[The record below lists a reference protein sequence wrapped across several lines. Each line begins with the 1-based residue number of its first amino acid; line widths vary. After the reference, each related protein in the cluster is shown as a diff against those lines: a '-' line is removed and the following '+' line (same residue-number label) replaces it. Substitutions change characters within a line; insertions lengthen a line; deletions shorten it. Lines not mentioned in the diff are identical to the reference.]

1 MRSEKLANGSKF
13 AYGHDGSDRVTS
25 ISQSTGEGEENST
38 QTHYTCGSVTE
49 LVSGNSV
56 VNYEYDAKCRVTK
69 VTLNGTAHVSAAYD
83 DNATYN
89 DILAEKNIPVTKTT
103 LTNGKNE
110 TAEQSK
116 DKHGRMRS
124 FSCGGVNGIYYYDDR
139 MRVTNKML
147 YGPHS
152 HSWDDYDRLKGY
164 SYRDYSE
171 SIQYDAYGKVSGV
184 TMQDQYAA
192 GGGFTRTYT
201 YGYKGTAG
209 RELES
214 ITTDG
219 VTVKPQT
226 DKLGRRAGR
235 EIENGNGKIAG
246 EYMYYRKIGDHAT
259 NMPSSVYYGTKK
271 NGKYVITDN
280 VKYAY
285 DKMGNIE
292 KIYENG
298 ALKVRYVYDAMN
310 RLIRED
316 NKSFKKT
323 WLYSYDNKGNI
334 LCKRTTDFTLKEN
347 VEENEYTSTGYTYEG
362 DRLVGYGNETIGY
375 DAMGNPT
382 LYRGKSLEW
391 NWRHL
396 TKYNGM
402 SLQYDNVYQRIK
414 RGEEEYVYDS
424 QDRIVKKSGAEFLYD
439 DAGVSGIKYEGATYM
454 YHRDGQG
461 NIAALIDSSGNVV
474 VKYEYDAWGNHE
486 VYDGSGTKITQG
498 THVGRVNP
506 YRYRG
511 YYYDEELKLYY
522 LKTRY
527 YDPEVG
533 RFINADDITYIDPE
547 TINGLNLYAYCG
559 NNPVMRVDGN
569 GTFFLSLLI
578 GALIAG
584 VISGTF
590 SAVNTV
596 RNGGGFLD
604 GLGAFLGGF
613 ITGGVLGAAAILGG
627 GLAVG
632 AFAVTAGS
640 IVGIALFLTVG
651 TFAGGVLGYWLEN
664 KIQGNSISWAD
675 AILQGALTVMG
686 GITNFIAG
694 YALGYYGLWDS
705 LKPGNRFGDVVRV
718 VQDFFKMEV
727 GSSGI
732 RGLIGGI
739 GLFLSNNA
747 LAMGIRAIIKYIATL
762 PWKSAMP
769 S

>member
-1 MRSEKLANGSKF
+1 
-13 AYGHDGSDRVTS
+13 
-25 ISQSTGEGEENST
+25 
-38 QTHYTCGSVTE
+38 
-49 LVSGNSV
+49 
-56 VNYEYDAKCRVTK
+56 
-69 VTLNGTAHVSAAYD
+69 
-83 DNATYN
+83 
-89 DILAEKNIPVTKTT
+89 
-103 LTNGKNE
+103 
-110 TAEQSK
+110 
-116 DKHGRMRS
+116 
-124 FSCGGVNGIYYYDDR
+124 
-139 MRVTNKML
+139 
-147 YGPHS
+147 
-152 HSWDDYDRLKGY
+152 
-164 SYRDYSE
+164 
-171 SIQYDAYGKVSGV
+171 
-184 TMQDQYAA
+184 
-192 GGGFTRTYT
+192 
-201 YGYKGTAG
+201 
-209 RELES
+209 
-214 ITTDG
+214 
-219 VTVKPQT
+219 
-226 DKLGRRAGR
+226 
-235 EIENGNGKIAG
+235 
-246 EYMYYRKIGDHAT
+246 
-259 NMPSSVYYGTKK
+259 MPSSVYYGTKK

-316 NKSFKKT
+316 NKAFGKT

-347 VEENEYTSTGYTYEG
+347 AEENEYTSTGYTYEG
-362 DRLVGYGNETIGY
+362 DRLVGYGNETIEY

-382 LYRGKSLEW
+382 TYRGKSLEW